1 MIVLLKNSCIYVHT
15 DIICRHWLDECLLS
29 KCWQVDTIAC
39 CSVWYV
45 KLSNAVEVL
54 FWAFAKNFKIIL
66 LVHSSIHPSAV
77 VGGRLTCNNFIF
89 GRSLCYHHLNTLI
102 QFSFTISKVI
112 NIFKVSQNS
121 TKTFHTHIKNASF
134 SHFTCFIIVVCNF
147 MV

>member
-15 DIICRHWLDECLLS
+15 DIICRHWLDEWLLS

-54 FWAFAKNFKIIL
+54 FWTFAKNVKIIM

-89 GRSLCYHHLNTLI
+89 GRSLCYHHLKTMTK
-102 QFSFTISKVI
+102 FSFTISKVI
-112 NIFKVSQNS
+112 ITFKVSQVYKKFS
-121 TKTFHTHIKNASF
+121 DWHWKYSILTFYLFYHS
-134 SHFTCFIIVVCNF
+134 SL
-147 MV
+147 